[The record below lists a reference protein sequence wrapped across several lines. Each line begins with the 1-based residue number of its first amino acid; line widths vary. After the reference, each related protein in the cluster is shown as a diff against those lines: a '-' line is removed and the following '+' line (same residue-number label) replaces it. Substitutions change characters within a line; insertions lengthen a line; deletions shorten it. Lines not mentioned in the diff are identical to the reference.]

1 MSFRRMSASMQRGF
15 ELICGRLTL
24 SSEHALRLVA
34 IEDGLKHRPR
44 ADWSI
49 VFLNCELNEAEVW
62 LQSALGWFPAFFI
75 LTYIT
80 LIAFLYLGPDSDD
93 SAELNV
99 SLRQPVEKFYFLSVQ
114 RVSYGRE
121 AVLTPPFVA
130 PGTASIVPTHRLVV
144 QDLRAAWTKSNRQVA
159 FALYD
164 SWVKARVLKRNLSSE
179 VMKLLRMPETT
190 VSPMKPR
197 GSARNE
203 GGQPT
208 PCKSSPSS
216 PPTTSSTPVE
226 PSPPVA
232 DSMLQQLLADH
243 RNVVF
248 SEDLSSTGTSVR
260 PAVTGT
266 ADGQEGVHLNWLI
279 ELVNSQVNDPPFL
292 CNSNSISTF
301 FVF

>member
-1 MSFRRMSASMQRGF
+1 MNDPSFS
-15 ELICGRLTL
+15 
-24 SSEHALRLVA
+24 H
-34 IEDGLKHRPR
+34 
-44 ADWSI
+44 
-49 VFLNCELNEAEVW
+49 
-62 LQSALGWFPAFFI
+62 
-75 LTYIT
+75 
-80 LIAFLYLGPDSDD
+80 LGPDSDD
-93 SAELNV
+93 TAELNV

-164 SWVKARVLKRNLSSE
+164 SWVKAQVLKRNLSSE

-197 GSARNE
+197 SSARTE
-203 GGQPT
+203 GSQPT
-208 PCKSSPSS
+208 PCKSSSAAGTTS
-216 PPTTSSTPVE
+216 TSSTSAPAE
-226 PSPPVA
+226 PATPVA

-248 SEDLSSTGTSVR
+248 SEDLSSTGSR

-266 ADGQEGVHLNWLI
+266 ATTDGQEGVHLNWLI
-279 ELVNSQVNDPPFL
+279 ELVNSQV
-292 CNSNSISTF
+292 S
-301 FVF
+301 VFPAVFK

>member
-1 MSFRRMSASMQRGF
+1 MNCCN
-15 ELICGRLTL
+15 LLL
-24 SSEHALRLVA
+24 SS
-34 IEDGLKHRPR
+34 
-44 ADWSI
+44 
-49 VFLNCELNEAEVW
+49 
-62 LQSALGWFPAFFI
+62 
-75 LTYIT
+75 
-80 LIAFLYLGPDSDD
+80 LYSGSDSDD
-93 SAELNV
+93 NAELNV

-164 SWVKARVLKRNLSSE
+164 SWVKAQVLKRNLSAE
-179 VMKLLRMPETT
+179 VMKLLRMPESS

-197 GSARNE
+197 TSARISTE
-203 GGQPT
+203 GAQPT
-208 PCKSSPSS
+208 PCKSNAG
-216 PPTTSSTPVE
+216 TTSSSSTGSTTAATSTPV
-226 PSPPVA
+226 V

-248 SEDLSSTGTSVR
+248 SEDLSSTGSR

-266 ADGQEGVHLNWLI
+266 STSEGQEGVHLNWLI
-279 ELVNSQVNDPPFL
+279 ELVNSQVN
-292 CNSNSISTF
+292 CI
-301 FVF
+301 

>member
-1 MSFRRMSASMQRGF
+1 M
-15 ELICGRLTL
+15 
-24 SSEHALRLVA
+24 
-34 IEDGLKHRPR
+34 
-44 ADWSI
+44 
-49 VFLNCELNEAEVW
+49 
-62 LQSALGWFPAFFI
+62 
-75 LTYIT
+75 
-80 LIAFLYLGPDSDD
+80 
-93 SAELNV
+93 

-164 SWVKARVLKRNLSSE
+164 SWVKAQVLKKNLSSE
-179 VMKLLRMPETT
+179 VMKLLRMPESS

-197 GSARNE
+197 SSARISAE
-203 GGQPT
+203 GTQPT
-208 PCKSSPSS
+208 PSASSASS
-216 PPTTSSTPVE
+216 AAPPTAPST
-226 PSPPVA
+226 PVA

-248 SEDLSSTGTSVR
+248 SEDLSSTGSR

-266 ADGQEGVHLNWLI
+266 STSEGQEGVHLNWLI
-279 ELVNSQVNDPPFL
+279 ELVNSQVIAVLYTVIN
-292 CNSNSISTF
+292 
-301 FVF
+301 

>member
-1 MSFRRMSASMQRGF
+1 MS
-15 ELICGRLTL
+15 I
-24 SSEHALRLVA
+24 
-34 IEDGLKHRPR
+34 
-44 ADWSI
+44 
-49 VFLNCELNEAEVW
+49 
-62 LQSALGWFPAFFI
+62 FPFA
-75 LTYIT
+75 
-80 LIAFLYLGPDSDD
+80 GSDND
-93 SAELNV
+93 DNVELNV

-164 SWVKARVLKRNLSSE
+164 SWVKAQVLKRNLSSE

-190 VSPMKPR
+190 ASPMKPR
-197 GSARNE
+197 NSTRSAE
-203 GGQPT
+203 GAQPT
-208 PCKSSPSS
+208 PCKSSSAS
-216 PPTTSSTPVE
+216 ATSTTSSSTTTVPA
-226 PSPPVA
+226 SVA

-248 SEDLSSTGTSVR
+248 SEDLSSTGSR

-266 ADGQEGVHLNWLI
+266 STTEGQEGVHLNWLI
-279 ELVNSQVNDPPFL
+279 ELVNSQVIWD
-292 CNSNSISTF
+292 
-301 FVF
+301 